1 MSTAP
6 TDAAT
11 TTPPE
16 PDLTPDELIAR
27 AIALRPEL
35 IEHQADAEA
44 RAFYSEEM
52 HQKFL
57 DAGFYR
63 TYVPRRYGGYEFDV
77 KTMTRLQLE
86 LARGD
91 MSTAWCVGLASNH
104 ALQVA
109 SWFPEEAQVQAL
121 GDGTFR
127 AASVAAPTVAATPV
141 DGGWEL
147 NGTIAYCSGIPYSN
161 WYMGQAIM
169 PGKQDNGEPRV
180 MLFIAPES
188 EWEML
193 DDWGT
198 SLGLKGSGS
207 HSIRFEGGRVASHLV
222 LEDTNMI
229 DVDPG
234 DTPGFALHGNPLYCG
249 RALCVFT
256 MSVAGLV
263 VGGAYNAL
271 DEYENWMRAKTTPL
285 PPFVRRTEDPDFQ
298 RWYGSALAKIGM
310 AEATLM
316 NCADQH
322 MERCRQQA
330 SGERPY
336 TWEDDLYI
344 STIVREAILFA
355 WETVEHDL
363 YRTIGSSAAN
373 AGQRFERVF
382 RDLAMAAGHRNSMMR
397 DPLVRQLAQLRLG
410 VVPAGMQR

>member
-6 TDAAT
+6 TDAAAT
-11 TTPPE
+11 SPPE
-16 PDLTPDELIAR
+16 PDLTPEELIAR

-35 IEHQADAEA
+35 IEHQAAAEA
-44 RAFYSEEM
+44 RSFYSEQM

-109 SWFPEEAQVQAL
+109 SWFPEEAQAQAL

-161 WYMGQAIM
+161 WYVGQAVM

-180 MLFIAPES
+180 MLFMAPES

-193 DDWGT
+193 NDWGT

-207 HSIRFEGGRVASHLV
+207 HSIRFESGRLAPHLV

-229 DVDPG
+229 DVDPS

-285 PPFVRRTEDPDFQ
+285 PPFIKRTEDADFQ
-298 RWYGSALAKIGM
+298 RWYGGALAKIGM
-310 AEATLM
+310 AESALM

-344 STIVREAILFA
+344 STIARETILLA